1 MLEDTSS
8 SEIEEIIKEFAN
20 GKASDLPVTAVKHCA
35 GILAPVLA
43 TYFNYF
49 MKEGIF
55 PDILKIG
62 RITPIYKNKGSKQN
76 FNNYRPISILAI
88 FGKIFEKIIYK
99 RLYSF
104 LT

>member
-1 MLEDTSS
+1 
-8 SEIEEIIKEFAN
+8 
-20 GKASDLPVTAVKHCA
+20 
-35 GILAPVLA
+35 
-43 TYFNYF
+43 

-99 RLYSF
+99 NLYSF
-104 LT
+104 LTSQNLIYSKQFGFRKGHSTSHALMITVPG